1 MLRITGSGG
10 MVVLAVCAVA
20 GLGLAA
26 PAGAK
31 TYAVKGTQKVVDEDA
46 GLYKLRGSLVGKWSI
61 TNFEEL
67 GTEPYFHA
75 RGTELFKGCLDRRR
89 DRSCKGDPKGTL
101 SFTFEYWAHF
111 ASPDPASLVW
121 GACWHP
127 IVQGTRDFEGAQGV
141 LVMADTPTKDGVVT
155 KYIGNVTLPGHGGKH
170 VARTASASRSRCGST
185 G

>member
-1 MLRITGSGG
+1 MAVF
-10 MVVLAVCAVA
+10 VVLAVT
-20 GLGLAA
+20 GLALAA

-46 GLYKLRGSLVGKWSI
+46 GLYKMRGSLIGTWSI
-61 TNFEEL
+61 TNFDEL

-101 SFTFEYWAHF
+101 SFTFEYWAQF
-111 ASPDPASLVW
+111 ASSDPESLVW

-127 IVQGTRDFEGAQGV
+127 IVDGTRAFEGAQGV
-141 LVMADTPTKDGVVT
+141 LVMADTPTKHGVVT
-155 KYIGNVTLPGHGGKH
+155 KYIGNVTLAGHGGKH
-170 VARTASASRSRCGST
+170 VARTASASRSRCG
-185 G
+185 